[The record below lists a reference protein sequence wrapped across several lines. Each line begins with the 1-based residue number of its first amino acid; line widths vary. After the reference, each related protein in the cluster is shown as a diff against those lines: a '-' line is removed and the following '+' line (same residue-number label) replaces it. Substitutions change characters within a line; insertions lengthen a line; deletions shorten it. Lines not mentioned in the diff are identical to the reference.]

1 MTNSAIAIRVT
12 GRTWTR
18 RRLNALRV
26 ATQVAGLGLGPV
38 MLYLTVLWVAQ
49 SRGVIAVDFRHA
61 YLPAAHDVLH
71 GRSPYPSL
79 DDPTVAAGAAYV
91 YSAPL
96 ALASMPFLAV
106 SPGIA
111 AWAVTLLLLALVPVT
126 LLVLQVRDWRCYGAA
141 LLWGSVGSAIQT
153 ANVSIPFALVLALAW
168 RYRHRYAGI
177 ATGLATALKIFTWP
191 LLVWLLATRR
201 YRQAL
206 AAGVAAL
213 AIVVAAWA
221 VVGFDTFPH
230 YVSLVHRVND
240 LEASDA
246 YSVYG
251 LLTELGAPA
260 VIGKAVW
267 LLVGLAALAGCVLFG
282 RLDND
287 RTSFAFAVAAA
298 LVLSPIV
305 WLHYFTLLLV
315 PLAVVRPRFGLAWL
329 LPVLLWTAPAD
340 ANHRSPWQT
349 GLTLAVVMALVAAA
363 TLPKTSSRRRPLG
376 VLRRA

>member
-1 MTNSAIAIRVT
+1 
-12 GRTWTR
+12 
-18 RRLNALRV
+18 
-26 ATQVAGLGLGPV
+26 
-38 MLYLTVLWVAQ
+38 
-49 SRGVIAVDFRHA
+49 
-61 YLPAAHDVLH
+61 
-71 GRSPYPSL
+71 
-79 DDPTVAAGAAYV
+79 
-91 YSAPL
+91 
-96 ALASMPFLAV
+96 
-106 SPGIA
+106 
-111 AWAVTLLLLALVPVT
+111 
-126 LLVLQVRDWRCYGAA
+126 
-141 LLWGSVGSAIQT
+141 
-153 ANVSIPFALVLALAW
+153 
-168 RYRHRYAGI
+168 
-177 ATGLATALKIFTWP
+177 
-191 LLVWLLATRR
+191 
-201 YRQAL
+201 
-206 AAGVAAL
+206 
-213 AIVVAAWA
+213 IVVAAWA

-363 TLPKTSSRRRPLG
+363 TLPKTSSRR
-376 VLRRA
+376 